1 MFLMLGRVRS
11 IEGWRMG
18 VYDIESELDRE
29 FGKGYMFRLDWVG
42 EM

>member
-11 IEGWRMG
+11 IEGWGMG
-18 VYDIESELDRE
+18 VYDIESGLGQE
-29 FGKGYMFRLDWVG
+29 FGKGIIFRLALVG